1 VGKPKQ
7 NPPADDGG
15 CFVPAAPLG
24 GHHRILHWVPRQAAA
39 AKTTERINRIVEG

>member
-7 NPPADDGG
+7 NPPADGG

-24 GHHRILHWVPRQAAA
+24 GRHRILHWVPRQAAA
-39 AKTTERINRIVEG
+39 AGTTERINHIGEG